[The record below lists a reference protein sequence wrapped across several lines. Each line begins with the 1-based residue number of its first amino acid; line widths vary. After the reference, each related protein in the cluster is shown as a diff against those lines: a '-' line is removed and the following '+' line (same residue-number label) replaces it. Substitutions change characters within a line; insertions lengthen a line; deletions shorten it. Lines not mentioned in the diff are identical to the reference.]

1 MGKLLSFNLLQRI
14 LVAVVGIPLLVWIIR
29 LGGLPFFM
37 LLFVL
42 ALAATYEFYR
52 LALHKAV
59 PPPLWLVLVLTVLI
73 QLNFYAAAIE
83 TWELLLGVVLLLFV
97 IELFRKEGSPL
108 LNLGSVLTA
117 LLYVNLSFGALLQLR
132 RHGHNGEGESL
143 VLLMF
148 ICVWAA
154 DISAYFGGSL
164 LGGRLIRRKLFERLS
179 PHKTWEG
186 YLSGLAG
193 SIAASAFCFQQMP
206 ALSVLPVFLTGVLI
220 GAVSPAGD
228 LIESMFKRDAG
239 VKDSSALIPGHG
251 GVLDRFD
258 TIMFVAPIVYFLSS
272 RL

>member
-1 MGKLLSFNLLQRI
+1 MGKLLSANLLQRV
-14 LVAVVGIPLLVWIIR
+14 LVAIAGIPVLVWVIQ
-29 LGGLPFFM
+29 LGGLPFF
-37 LLFVL
+37 LLVLLL

-59 PPPLWLVLVLTVLI
+59 PPPLWLVLFLSALI
-73 QLNFYAAAIE
+73 QLNFYVSAVD

-97 IELFRKEGSPL
+97 TELFRKEGSPL
-108 LNLGSVLTA
+108 LNLGSILTA
-117 LLYVNLSFGALLQLR
+117 ILYVNLCFGALLMLR
-132 RHGHNGEGESL
+132 RHGHNGEGASL

-148 ICVWAA
+148 ICVWAT

-164 LGGRLIRRKLFERLS
+164 FGGRLIRRKLFERLS

-186 YLSGLAG
+186 YLSGFAG
-193 SIAASAFCFQQMP
+193 SIAACLFCFYQLPGLMLP
-206 ALSVLPVFLTGVLI
+206 PVLLTGMLV

-258 TIMFVAPIVYFLSS
+258 TIMFVSPIVYFLSS